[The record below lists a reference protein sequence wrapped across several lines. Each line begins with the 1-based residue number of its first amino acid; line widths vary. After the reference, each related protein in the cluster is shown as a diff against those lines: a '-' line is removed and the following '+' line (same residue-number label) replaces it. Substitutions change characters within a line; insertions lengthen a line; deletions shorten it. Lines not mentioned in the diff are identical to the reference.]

1 MPGSRRE
8 RAAVPAL
15 ALRLQAAA
23 QLPTP
28 TTPSAEPPPMLA
40 RVLGERYPS
49 GGGERPA
56 PIPLDAPP
64 YYRRADAQEAPGEP
78 PAWSLPPEVEEQ
90 LRRPFTSVLEPTEEM
105 WAEART
111 RLMCELL
118 ASAGFNALNT
128 RTAQECRAMA
138 YALLTGRELAS

>member
-8 RAAVPAL
+8 RAAVPAQL
-15 ALRLQAAA
+15 ARIALAA

-28 TTPSAEPPPMLA
+28 TPVPAEPPPVLA
-40 RVLGERYPS
+40 RVLEERYPS
-49 GGGERPA
+49 GGGERAA

-64 YYRRADAQEAPGEP
+64 FYRRADAQEVPGEP
-78 PAWSLPPEVEEQ
+78 PAWSLPPEVEEK
-90 LRRPFTSVLEPTEEM
+90 LRRPFMSVLEPTEEM
-105 WAEART
+105 WAEAST

-118 ASAGFNALNT
+118 ASAGFKALNT